1 MKGKTNVRTEPN
13 ELPTDPRHPP
23 GRPDPPDWLNSDE
36 VEHFERI
43 CDGLEALG
51 KLTLLDRNAI
61 ACYVTAFS
69 RWVHLQIEAQKIA
82 AEGRSVIANSAGTLI
97 AHPIYAMIAR
107 YSRLLAMHRKELFLS
122 PASRQGMRM
131 PKPPRKD
138 QLKLLSYTGGDGDEA
153 G

>member
-1 MKGKTNVRTEPN
+1 MSNTPDHIAH
-13 ELPTDPRHPP
+13 DPCHPP
-23 GRPDPPDWLNSDE
+23 GRPDAPDWLNEGE

-43 CDGLEALG
+43 CDGLESLG

-69 RWVHLQIEAQKIA
+69 RWVHFQIEAQKIE
-82 AEGRSVIANSAGTLI
+82 AEDRSVIANSAGTLMS
-97 AHPIYAMIAR
+97 HPIYAMIAS
-107 YSRLLAMHRKELFLS
+107 YSRILAMHRKELFLS

-138 QLKLLSYTGGDGDEA
+138 RLKVYSVEDAKGQGGNDA